1 MLAQAFPANAAG
13 DQGTTIVLTDP
24 LFTSNA
30 CNLELITLTGTMR
43 MTVFVGFA
51 NGAPD
56 IYIHDNSS
64 DLKGIGA
71 VTGSPY
77 VVNQTDYFNLD
88 TQPSSTTVADTVDH
102 LNVISQGVAPSWH
115 LHVNLHATVNSQ
127 GVPTASVSN
136 TRSTCT

>member
-1 MLAQAFPANAAG
+1 LAGPAYTAG

-24 LFTSNA
+24 LFTVNG
-30 CNLELITLTGTMR
+30 CNGELITLTGTMR
-43 MTVFVGFA
+43 MTVFVGLV
-51 NGAPD
+51 NGVPVD

-64 DLKGIGA
+64 DLKGVGLI
-71 VTGSPY
+71 TGSPY

-88 TQPSSTTVADTVDH
+88 TQASGTTVVDTVDH

-115 LHVNLHATVNSQ
+115 FDVTLHATVNSQ

-136 TRSTCT
+136 TRSSTCP